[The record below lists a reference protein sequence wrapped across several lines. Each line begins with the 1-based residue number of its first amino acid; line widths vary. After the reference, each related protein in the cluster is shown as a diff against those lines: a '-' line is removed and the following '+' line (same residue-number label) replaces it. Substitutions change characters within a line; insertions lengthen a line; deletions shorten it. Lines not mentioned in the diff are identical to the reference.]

1 MTEPVQLGQ
10 KLQQALRLDKAL
22 RLVWRAAPGWTVAN
36 VVLVLLQSVL
46 PLAGLYMRK
55 RIFDALAVGL
65 AGSDITAAFQQ
76 VLPWIVGAGAL
87 AIVIALLS
95 SLSEIVG
102 QAQSMTVTDAVSDVV
117 HEKSIAV
124 DLEYYE
130 DPRYYDTLHRAQ
142 AEAPYRPT
150 HIVNGLVQLGRN
162 AISLAG
168 LATLLVSANWA
179 VGLLLLAAAL
189 PGALVRLV
197 YSRKLFQFER
207 EQAEADR
214 RAWYY
219 HWMMTNVGHAKEV
232 RLFNLG
238 SLFRERFRALRRQ
251 LREGRLKLAGQR
263 SLNDLLTQLIAT
275 TAIYGTF
282 GLIAYQAVSGQM
294 TLGDVVMYY
303 EGFQMGLGQL
313 RALLQGLAG
322 LYEDNL
328 FLTNFYQFLD
338 LEPRVHR
345 PDHPQPVPVPMY
357 QGVSFE
363 QVRFVY
369 PSGTRQVLDEV
380 DLTIRPGEVI
390 ALVGENGSGKTTLIK
405 LLCRL
410 YDPTAGRIAV
420 DGIDFRDL
428 DPVEWRRKISV
439 VFQDYVQYYLS
450 ARENIWLGNVALSPD
465 SEAIELA
472 ARQSGAE
479 AVIRRLPQG
488 FDTLLGHQFR
498 KGQELSIGEWQK
510 VALARAFL
518 RDARIVVLDEPT
530 SFLDPLAEA
539 ELFAQF
545 RKLIEGRMGVL
556 ISHRFSTVR
565 MADTIYVLEGG
576 RITERGS
583 HDQLLR
589 QGGTYAHLFEVQA
602 RNYTRGPAS
611 SDGDGPSAART
622 FELA

>member
-1 MTEPVQLGQ
+1 MTERLELAQ

-22 RLVWRAAPGWTVAN
+22 RLVWKAAPGWTSAHVLL
-36 VVLVLLQSVL
+36 VLVQGVL
-46 PLAGLYMRK
+46 PLAGLYLRK
-55 RIFDALAVGL
+55 RIFDAIAVGL
-65 AGSDITAAFQQ
+65 AGSDITGAFHL
-76 VLPWIVGAGAL
+76 VMPWILGAGAV
-87 AIVIALLS
+87 AAASALLA
-95 SLSEIVG
+95 SLSDIVG

-117 HEKSIAV
+117 HAQSIAV

-150 HIVNGLVQLGRN
+150 HIVNGLVQLGRSS
-162 AISLAG
+162 ISLAG
-168 LATLLVSANWA
+168 LATLLVSANWM
-179 VGLLLLAAAL
+179 VGLVLLAAAL

-197 YSRKLFQFER
+197 YSRRLFNFER
-207 EQAEADR
+207 EQAEAER

-219 HWMMTNVGHAKEV
+219 HWMMTNLGHAKEL

-238 SLFRERFRALRRQ
+238 PLFQERFRTLRRQ
-251 LREGRLKLAGQR
+251 LREGRLKLAGRR
-263 SLNDLLTQLIAT
+263 SLSDLLAQIIAT
-275 TAIYGTF
+275 AAIYGTF
-282 GLIAYQAVSGQM
+282 GLIAYQAVSGSM

-313 RALLQGLAG
+313 RSLLQGLTG

-338 LEPRVHR
+338 LKPHV
-345 PDHPQPVPVPMY
+345 QTPVPPHPVPEPMR
-357 QGVSFE
+357 QGVTFE
-363 QVRFVY
+363 QVRFGY
-369 PSGTRQVLDEV
+369 PSGTRQVLDDV
-380 DLTIRPGEVI
+380 NLTIGPGEVV

-410 YDPTAGRIAV
+410 YDPSSGRIAV
-420 DGIDFRDL
+420 DGVDLRQL
-428 DPVEWRRKISV
+428 DPVQWRRQISV

-450 ARENIWLGNVALSPD
+450 ARENIWLGNVETDPD
-465 SEAIELA
+465 SEQIELA
-472 ARQSGAE
+472 ARLSGAE

-518 RDARIVVLDEPT
+518 RDSRIVVLDEPT

-539 ELFAQF
+539 ELFEQF
-545 RKLIEGRMGVL
+545 RKLIQGRMGIL

-565 MADTIYVLEGG
+565 MADTIYVLDGG
-576 RITERGS
+576 RVTERGS

-589 QGGTYAHLFEVQA
+589 LGGTYAHLFEVQA
-602 RNYTRGPAS
+602 RNYVQDS
-611 SDGDGPSAART
+611 SPSASQNIPPTHTA
-622 FELA
+622 